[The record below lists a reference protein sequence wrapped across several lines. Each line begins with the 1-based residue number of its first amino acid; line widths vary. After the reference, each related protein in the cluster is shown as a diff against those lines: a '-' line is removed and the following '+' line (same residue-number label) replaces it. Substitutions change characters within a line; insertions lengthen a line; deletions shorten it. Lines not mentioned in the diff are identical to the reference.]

1 MSIKYCKTC
10 GTTISNSDEF
20 CPECGCR
27 CNYISKSRSNSILKS
42 CIIPFA
48 FAIWYIITNVFIAP
62 NYNGIYLVC
71 FSALISIGLAV
82 LSFIKN
88 KFNNKNILSIV
99 ISISAVAIVLLFQ
112 HYNFLTFKIP
122 NSKFQK
128 LFSISASEFID
139 TKGSGT
145 VLDGKFAFVKQTKD
159 GEVIIKMSNEQ
170 KDEFLAECAT
180 EISKSRND
188 DIYISTSFNEIQVK
202 LYQENLITDTMSATA
217 TIHYCYLYQLF
228 NNPNKNADSISVKY
242 ILLDG
247 STGKELY
254 SSKVFIDDNLK
265 KFHITKDE
273 LSSKWENK

>member
-10 GTTISNSDEF
+10 GTTVSNSDEF

-27 CNYISKSRSNSILKS
+27 CNYISKSRSKSIFKS

-71 FSALISIGLAV
+71 FSALISIGLDI
-82 LSFIKN
+82 LSFFKK

-99 ISISAVAIVLLFQ
+99 ISISAVAIVLLFN
-112 HYNFLTFKIP
+112 HCNFLTFKIP

-128 LFSISASEFID
+128 LFSISASGFID

-145 VLDGKFAFVKQTKD
+145 VLDGKFAFAKQTKD
-159 GEVIIKMSNEQ
+159 GTVIIKMSNEQ
-170 KDEFLAECAT
+170 KDEFLAQCAT

-202 LYQENLITDTMSATA
+202 LYQENLITDTMSAVT

-228 NNPNKNADSISVKY
+228 NNPKNNADNISVNY

-254 SSKVFIDDNLK
+254 SSKVFIDDNPK

-273 LSSKWENK
+273 LSSKWDDR